1 MEIIHEFLL
10 PCLWAFLICIGSSIL
25 FEVHGIGM
33 VLTSLGGSLGWLTY
47 LLLNKAFGNSAV
59 ATFGAG
65 ILVAIYSE
73 VMARVRKCPA
83 TSYLLIAVFPLVPG
97 LGLYHTMEYYIN
109 GDSINFAAR
118 GRETLGMAGGLALG
132 VFLVLSLIRMLSGRS
147 RKRKTMGFEEGV

>member
-1 MEIIHEFLL
+1 MEMIREFLL
-10 PCLWAFLICIGSSIL
+10 PCLWAFLICIGSCVL

-33 VLTSLGGSLGWLTY
+33 IFTSLGGSLGWLTY
-47 LLLNKAFGNSAV
+47 LLLGEAFGSSAI

-65 ILVAIYSE
+65 VLISCYAEI
-73 VMARVRKCPA
+73 MARVRKCPA
-83 TSYLLIAVFPLVPG
+83 TSYLLIAIFPLVPG

-132 VFLVLSLIRMLSGRS
+132 IFLVLSLIRMLSGYR
-147 RKRKTMGFEEGV
+147 RKRRMINYEEGV